1 MKNPEEKI
9 TMKRFIAAFV
19 AAVAAFGLATAG
31 AQQGK
36 TRISIGTGGTGGV
49 YYPLGG
55 GLASVLSKHVNGV
68 DATAEVTAGSIANLQ
83 LIDAG
88 KSEMAF
94 TMADAAWDAFNGLD
108 KFSGKKV
115 PLRTLVVFYPNRM
128 HVVTVEGTGI
138 NKFADLKGKRVSTG
152 APASGTEVMSMRL
165 IEAHGL
171 DPNKDMTR
179 ERLSVA
185 ESVNALKDGKID
197 ALFWVGGVPTPSITD
212 LAATP
217 GKTIKLIDHG
227 AGAENMRKKYGP
239 IYVQNKILAS
249 GYPGQKG
256 DTTNV
261 DVWNLLV
268 VPEKSDEQL
277 IYNITK
283 TMFEKK
289 DELVKVHK
297 DASFLDLNNQTTGAS
312 PLPFHP
318 GAVRYFK
325 ERGLKF

>member
-1 MKNPEEKI
+1 
-9 TMKRFIAAFV
+9 MKRLVAALVAVIAALGV
-19 AAVAAFGLATAG
+19 ASAG
-31 AQQGK
+31 AQEKK

-55 GLASVLSKHVNGV
+55 GLAAILSKYLPGV

-83 LIDAG
+83 LIDGG
-88 KSEMAF
+88 KSEIGF
-94 TMADAAWDAFNGLD
+94 TMADAAWDAYNGLE
-108 KFSGKKV
+108 KFNGKKV
-115 PLRTLVVFYPNRM
+115 GLRTLAVFYPNRM

-152 APASGTEVMSMRL
+152 APVSGTEVTAERL
-165 IEAHGL
+165 LEAYGL
-171 DPNKDMTR
+171 TIKDITR

-197 ALFWVGGVPTPSITD
+197 AFFWVGGVPTPSITD

-217 GKTIKLIDHG
+217 GKKIKLIDHADG
-227 AGAENMRKKYGP
+227 VDNLRKKYGP
-239 IYVQNKILAS
+239 IYVKNKILANA
-249 GYPGQKG
+249 YPGDDH
-256 DTTNV
+256 DTTNM
-261 DVWNLLV
+261 DEWNLLV
-268 VPEKSDEQL
+268 VPEKADEQL

-283 TMFEKK
+283 TLFEKK

-297 DASFLDLNNQTTGAS
+297 DAQFLALDNQTTGAS

-325 ERGLKF
+325 EKGLKF